1 MKARIRKKKDS
12 LRQKRKEKL
21 IAETVPQLRHR
32 IFELEK
38 GAEQMR
44 KALDALLIQTTIT
57 WGTAER
63 DEETGEI
70 LGWRLLVPNVP
81 IEDTLA
87 AYALK
92 ASPDKDNYTLGVFR
106 REET

>member
-1 MKARIRKKKDS
+1 MKARTIKKRDH

-21 IAETVPQLRHR
+21 IAETVPALRHQV
-32 IFELEK
+32 FELQK

-44 KALDALLIQTTIT
+44 KALDALLIQTTIA
-57 WGTAER
+57 WGVTER

-87 AYALK
+87 EYALK
-92 ASPDKDNYTLGVFR
+92 ASSDGEQYTLGVFKK
-106 REET
+106 ETV